1 MTVSAGMLAEVILL
15 VLRDLTAALTTV
27 PEEMIV
33 NRGINDSMPV
43 FTSWEIHYPSQRGG
57 VRCRESFKP
66 RAKDA
71 APIKTG

>member
-33 NRGINDSMPV
+33 NRGD
-43 FTSWEIHYPSQRGG
+43 Q
-57 VRCRESFKP
+57 
-66 RAKDA
+66 
-71 APIKTG
+71 